1 MVWCCLSTTEG
12 WKAYRWSRREFPK
25 KSEIQCYCDLTEG
38 HGDGD
43 DPLLTGSTQL
53 PLALGVPPSS
63 SIPPSLPP
71 ALSGLR
77 RDIESPAG
85 RISLYSAGP
94 QGAARG
100 LPPLLLVHS
109 VNAAASAA
117 EVAPLF
123 DHCARQR
130 PVYALELPGFG
141 FSERSARAYTPR
153 LMTDALHAALAVIQ
167 SEHGGAVPDVLAVS
181 LSGEFAVRA
190 KTEAPHTIRR
200 LALVSPTG
208 FSGKKRRYGPAGGT
222 LGLPWLYRLLT
233 LDCWRQGIFKA
244 LTRPSVI
251 RYFLK
256 RTWGSGHIDETLW
269 RYCVLTSR
277 QPDAANAP
285 LYFVSA
291 YLFSTDINQLYE
303 RLEGPVWVS
312 MATRGDFT
320 DYRGRHTVEGK
331 TNWQFCA
338 IEGGA
343 LAFFEDLNGFTQK
356 LDPHWD

>member
-1 MVWCCLSTTEG
+1 LS
-12 WKAYRWSRREFPK
+12 A
-25 KSEIQCYCDLTEG
+25 
-38 HGDGD
+38 
-43 DPLLTGSTQL
+43 
-53 PLALGVPPSS
+53 
-63 SIPPSLPP
+63 
-71 ALSGLR
+71 LR

-94 QGAARG
+94 EGAASR

-123 DHCARQR
+123 AYCAQQR

-141 FSERSARAYTPR
+141 LSERSERAYTPR

-167 SEHGGAVPDVLAVS
+167 SEHAGEVADVLALS
-181 LSGEFAVRA
+181 LSSEFAARA
-190 KTEAPHTIRR
+190 KNEAPHTIRR

-233 LDCWRQGIFKA
+233 LEFWRQGIFNA
-244 LTRPSVI
+244 LTQPAVI

-256 RTWGSGHIDETLW
+256 RTFGSEHIDETLW
-269 RYCVLTSR
+269 RYGVLTSR
-277 QPDAANAP
+277 QPGAANAP
-285 LYFVSA
+285 FYFVSA
-291 YLFSTDINQLYE
+291 FLFSADINQLYE
-303 RLEGPVWVS
+303 SLDGPVWVS

-338 IEGGA
+338 VEGGA

>member
-1 MVWCCLSTTEG
+1 M
-12 WKAYRWSRREFPK
+12 
-25 KSEIQCYCDLTEG
+25 
-38 HGDGD
+38 
-43 DPLLTGSTQL
+43 
-53 PLALGVPPSS
+53 PPSS
-63 SIPPSLPP
+63 STPPLLPPSLS
-71 ALSGLR
+71 ALR

-94 QGAARG
+94 TGAARG

-167 SEHGGAVPDVLAVS
+167 SEHGGQAADVLAVS
-181 LSGEFAVRA
+181 LSCEFAVRA
-190 KTEAPHTIRR
+190 KTEAPQTIRR

-222 LGLPWLYRLLT
+222 LGLPWLYRWLT
-233 LDCWRQGIFKA
+233 KDFWRQGIFNA

-256 RTWGSGHIDETLW
+256 RTWGSEHIDEALW
-269 RYCVLTSR
+269 RYCVLTAR
-277 QPDAANAP
+277 QPGAANAP

-303 RLEGPVWVS
+303 KLDCPVWVS

-320 DYRGRHTVEGK
+320 DYQGRHTVESQN
-331 TNWQFCA
+331 NWQFCA

-343 LAFFEDLNGFTQK
+343 LPFFEDLNGFTQK
-356 LDPHWD
+356 LDPHWA

>member
-1 MVWCCLSTTEG
+1 MS
-12 WKAYRWSRREFPK
+12 A
-25 KSEIQCYCDLTEG
+25 
-38 HGDGD
+38 
-43 DPLLTGSTQL
+43 
-53 PLALGVPPSS
+53 
-63 SIPPSLPP
+63 
-71 ALSGLR
+71 LR

-94 QGAARG
+94 QVPTRG

-123 DHCARQR
+123 AHYAQQR
-130 PVYALELPGFG
+130 AVYALELPGFG

-167 SEHGGAVPDVLAVS
+167 SEHGGEAADVLALS
-181 LSGEFAVRA
+181 LSSEFAVRA
-190 KTEAPHTIRR
+190 KDEAPHTIRR

-208 FSGKKRRYGPAGGT
+208 FSGNKRRYGPAGGT
-222 LGLPWLYRLLT
+222 LGLPWLYRLLS
-233 LDCWRQGIFKA
+233 LDFWRQGIFNA
-244 LTRPSVI
+244 LTKPPVI

-256 RTWGSGHIDETLW
+256 RTWGSEHIDETLW
-269 RYCVLTSR
+269 RYCVLSAR
-277 QPDAANAP
+277 QPGAANAP

-291 YLFSTDINQLYE
+291 FLFSTDINQLYE

-343 LAFFEDLNGFTQK
+343 LSFFEDLNGFTQK